1 MASIIRVKRSTGI
14 TPPSSLNFGEL
25 GLTIGVGTANNSGGR
40 LFAGDNATNAQIV
53 GGRYYTDLLSLDPG
67 KVASQANPTTAA
79 NGFVAILD
87 SDRKVDQW
95 NVDNLTLDGNTFSS
109 TNTDGDVIINPN
121 GSGDIM
127 IPDDTL
133 LGFGGGSDGTAA
145 PDATIEYDEDG
156 DNKIKVS
163 NKRLR
168 RLAYL
173 DVHQLN
179 YNLFSLYNIYKKII
193 TKDAANNQI
202 IVLFIALAI
211 LFTLA
216 YLLLV

>member
-1 MASIIRVKRSTGI
+1 MRNVNNTY
-14 TPPSSLNFGEL
+14 LNQ
-25 GLTIGVGTANNSGGR
+25 A
-40 LFAGDNATNAQIV
+40 
-53 GGRYYTDLLSLDPG
+53 
-67 KVASQANPTTAA
+67 KV
-79 NGFVAILD
+79 IL
-87 SDRKVDQW
+87 
-95 NVDNLTLDGNTFSS
+95 N
-109 TNTDGDVIINPN
+109 
-121 GSGDIM
+121 
-127 IPDDTL
+127 
-133 LGFGGGSDGTAA
+133 
-145 PDATIEYDEDG
+145 
-156 DNKIKVS
+156 DNKINVS

-179 YNLFSLYNIYKKII
+179 YKLFSLYNIYKKII

>member
-1 MASIIRVKRSTGI
+1 MRNVNNTYLNQARVI
-14 TPPSSLNFGEL
+14 LN
-25 GLTIGVGTANNSGGR
+25 
-40 LFAGDNATNAQIV
+40 D
-53 GGRYYTDLLSLDPG
+53 
-67 KVASQANPTTAA
+67 K
-79 NGFVAILD
+79 
-87 SDRKVDQW
+87 K
-95 NVDNLTLDGNTFSS
+95 
-109 TNTDGDVIINPN
+109 IN
-121 GSGDIM
+121 
-127 IPDDTL
+127 
-133 LGFGGGSDGTAA
+133 
-145 PDATIEYDEDG
+145 
-156 DNKIKVS
+156 VS

-179 YNLFSLYNIYKKII
+179 YKLFSLYNIYKKII